1 MFDVLS
7 ALPSSP
13 QCLWPSPNSSLL
25 LGLCTHCQSTC
36 LDPRWASPYSALHG
50 ACYLTASGLTKLPKP
65 MVCDLLYPL
74 DPFRSFSLIFEVKSG
89 QNSMYQ
95 PFPHLTA
102 MVSSVSTSFPL
113 SLTKISL
120 GVALFMLWIFSL
132 GPFFSVC
139 SMMLVK
145 PFYSVMF
152 L

>member
-7 ALPSSP
+7 TLPSSP
-13 QCLWPSPNSSLL
+13 QALWPPNSLLL

-50 ACYLTASGLTKLPKP
+50 TYYLTASGLTELPKP
-65 MVCDLLYPL
+65 MVCDLLCPLL

-89 QNSMYQ
+89 QNFMYQ

-113 SLTKISL
+113 SLTKISV
-120 GVALFMLWIFSL
+120 GVALSMLWIFSL
-132 GPFFSVC
+132 GPFFSV
-139 SMMLVK
+139 
-145 PFYSVMF
+145 
-152 L
+152 

>member
-13 QCLWPSPNSSLL
+13 QSLWPSPNSSLL

-50 ACYLTASGLTKLPKP
+50 ACYLTASGLTELPKP

-95 PFPHLTA
+95 PVVPTSNCYGLQCIHLFSI
-102 MVSSVSTSFPL
+102 VFDQNF
-113 SLTKISL
+113 L
-120 GVALFMLWIFSL
+120 GSGPVHALDIFSWTIL
-132 GPFFSVC
+132 LCVQHDAS
-139 SMMLVK
+139 
-145 PFYSVMF
+145 
-152 L
+152 